1 MTTINDISDL
11 VKILQEQPQW
21 TETLRSFLLSR
32 ELLELPETFAAF
44 VKTVDRQFEAIDR
57 RFEAIDRQFEVVH
70 QRFEAI
76 DRQFEAIDRRFE
88 AIDRRFEAVDQRFD
102 ALETKMD
109 QGFAAVNQRF
119 EVMDAKMDQG
129 FAEVNRRFNQMN
141 GRLDNA
147 LGVSYEHK
155 IEKNIYSIAEDQLNM
170 DRIRLWKGPYS
181 GPAADFMD
189 MLEQARAGGIIT
201 RDEHREMCRADII
214 LRGMGPD
221 RQPAE
226 YAAIEI
232 SITIGDSDIVR
243 VSRRAEILALA
254 LDHPVIPA
262 VIGTQIDDE
271 RSQLARANNVR
282 VAIMPN

>member
-57 RFEAIDRQFEVVH
+57 RFEAVDRQFEVVH
-70 QRFEAI
+70 Q
-76 DRQFEAIDRRFE
+76 RFE

-102 ALETKMD
+102 ALET
-109 QGFAAVNQRF
+109 
-119 EVMDAKMDQG
+119 KMDQG

-147 LGVSYEHK
+147 LGVSYEYK
-155 IEKNIYSIAEDQLNM
+155 IEKNIYSIAEDQLDM
-170 DRIRLWKGPYS
+170 ERIRLWKGPYF
-181 GPAADFMD
+181 GPAADFME

-214 LRGMGPD
+214 LRCMGPD

-271 RSQLARANNVR
+271 RSQLAKDNNVR

>member
-44 VKTVDRQFEAIDR
+44 VETADQQFEA
-57 RFEAIDRQFEVVH
+57 VN
-70 QRFEAI
+70 
-76 DRQFEAIDRRFE
+76 
-88 AIDRRFEAVDQRFD
+88 RRFEAVDQRLD
-102 ALETKMD
+102 SMETKMD
-109 QGFAAVNQRF
+109 QGFEAVNQRF
-119 EVMDAKMDQG
+119 EAMDVKMDQG

-147 LGVSYEHK
+147 LGVNYEYK
-155 IEKNIYSIAEDQLNM
+155 IEKNIYSIAEDQLDM
-170 DRIRLWKGPYS
+170 ERIRLWKGPYF

-189 MLEQARAGGIIT
+189 MIEEARVSGAIT

-214 LRGMGPD
+214 LRCMGPD

>member
-1 MTTINDISDL
+1 
-11 VKILQEQPQW
+11 
-21 TETLRSFLLSR
+21 
-32 ELLELPETFAAF
+32 
-44 VKTVDRQFEAIDR
+44 
-57 RFEAIDRQFEVVH
+57 
-70 QRFEAI
+70 
-76 DRQFEAIDRRFE
+76 
-88 AIDRRFEAVDQRFD
+88 
-102 ALETKMD
+102 
-109 QGFAAVNQRF
+109 
-119 EVMDAKMDQG
+119 MDQG

-147 LGVSYEHK
+147 LGVSYEYK
-155 IEKNIYSIAEDQLNM
+155 IEKNIYSIAEDQLDM
-170 DRIRLWKGPYS
+170 ERIRLWKGPYF

-189 MLEQARAGGIIT
+189 MIEEARVSGAIT

-214 LRGMGPD
+214 LRCMGPD

-271 RSQLARANNVR
+271 RSQLAKDNNVR

>member
-76 DRQFEAIDRRFE
+76 DRRFE
-88 AIDRRFEAVDQRFD
+88 AIDRQFEAVDQRFD
-102 ALETKMD
+102 ALET
-109 QGFAAVNQRF
+109 
-119 EVMDAKMDQG
+119 KMDQG

-147 LGVSYEHK
+147 LGLNYEYK
-155 IEKNIYSIAEDQLNM
+155 IEKNIYSIAEDQLNLGY
-170 DRIRLWKGPYS
+170 RVRLWKGPYF

-189 MLEQARAGGIIT
+189 MIEEARVSGAIT

-214 LRGMGPD
+214 LRCMGPD

>member
-32 ELLELPETFAAF
+32 ELLDLPETFAAF
-44 VKTVDRQFEAIDR
+44 VKTADQQFEA
-57 RFEAIDRQFEVVH
+57 VN
-70 QRFEAI
+70 
-76 DRQFEAIDRRFE
+76 
-88 AIDRRFEAVDQRFD
+88 RRFEAVDQRLD
-102 ALETKMD
+102 SMET
-109 QGFAAVNQRF
+109 
-119 EVMDAKMDQG
+119 KMDQG

-147 LGVSYEHK
+147 LGVSYEYK
-155 IEKNIYSIAEDQLNM
+155 IEKNIYSIAEDQLDM
-170 DRIRLWKGPYS
+170 ERIRLWKGPYF
-181 GPAADFMD
+181 GPAADFME

-214 LRGMGPD
+214 LRCMGPD

-271 RSQLARANNVR
+271 RSQLAKDNNVR